1 MDFFTKQQ
9 QLISQ
14 LQGVTPENF
23 NYWECFGLILKV
35 IGLIIG
41 YAIIYV
47 VIPIAVIGLIIF
59 SIAMLP
65 SILFKISAADRTI
78 KEISYDTHPGMCS
91 TYLGMC
97 FTYER
102 GKWGEY
108 LKKQKKAKHSII
120 VIFSVVAILL
130 ISPIYFSP
138 EASFWGW
145 VTILIGI
152 GIAVYAV
159 YFWDPVST
167 ITKNEKEIYEKMVYD
182 LLWQRAYQNASP
194 QEKESKTAMHT
205 IIVADFKEHRS
216 DFAYNA
222 IMKERDKKDKE
233 GENIIWTFL
242 TY

>member
-1 MDFFTKQQ
+1 MDFFTKLQ

-41 YAIIYV
+41 YAVIYV
-47 VIPIAVIGLIIF
+47 AIAIAVIGLIIF
-59 SIAMLP
+59 SIAKLP
-65 SILFKISAADRTI
+65 GILFKISAADRTI
-78 KEISYDTHPGMCS
+78 KEISYDTH
-91 TYLGMC
+91 LGMC

-102 GKWGEY
+102 GKWEEY

-145 VTILIGI
+145 VTLLIGI
-152 GIAVYAV
+152 GVAVYAT
-159 YFWDPVST
+159 YFWDPLDT
-167 ITKNEKEIYEKMVYD
+167 ITKNEKEIYEKRVYD
-182 LLWQRAYQNASP
+182 LLWGRAYQNASP

-216 DFAYNA
+216 DFAYNV
-222 IMKERDKKDKE
+222 IMKERDKRDKRDRE
-233 GENIIWTFL
+233 GGNIIWTFL

>member
-1 MDFFTKQQ
+1 MDFFNIIKLQ

-14 LQGVTPENF
+14 LQSVTPENF

-41 YAIIYV
+41 YA
-47 VIPIAVIGLIIF
+47 VISIAVIGLIIF
-59 SIAMLP
+59 SIAKLP
-65 SILFKISAADRTI
+65 GILFKISAADRTI
-78 KEISYDTHPGMCS
+78 KEISYDTH
-91 TYLGMC
+91 LGMC

-120 VIFSVVAILL
+120 AIFSVIAILL

-145 VTILIGI
+145 VTLIIGI
-152 GIAVYAV
+152 GVAVYAT
-159 YFWDPVST
+159 YFWDPLDT
-167 ITKNEKEIYEKMVYD
+167 IIKNEKEIYEKRVYD
-182 LLWQRAYQNASP
+182 LLWGRAYQNASP

-216 DFAYNA
+216 DFAYNV
-222 IMKERDKKDKE
+222 IMKEREKRDRE
-233 GENIIWTFL
+233 GGNIIWTFL